1 MLKPIRTAVILLRK
15 GLAIVWFLILF
26 VLCFVARQVTLNAQ
40 AGGRANG
47 QSDKSSNI
55 NNGIPFGDLVLID
68 EAHTPLSTIG
78 TNPSSTESTR
88 GKYSGFARA
97 IRDIGYTVSTLNPGE
112 VITYSKLQGVACL
125 VIVLSVKAH
134 SDSEIAAI
142 SDWVHGGG
150 SLLLISDWVSMDD
163 MQRLAR
169 TFGASF
175 GSSGYGDCIS
185 DPTDYVGGQK
195 YWIILDRIEE
205 HQITEGVSEIEVY
218 AATNITSTGAT
229 TLVTTDNDATWY
241 YRGKGI
247 PYTPVMILI
256 RSGFGQVVIIGD
268 HNLWDDDDSDKD
280 GIKNID
286 ERNNQRLLQNTI
298 RYLAGQGRQEGQQE
312 SPREIPAIE
321 TAATATAVGVGA
333 SAGVAAIMSFTGL
346 GATINSAISGLSIPD
361 WLKDFLLFYGEETFK
376 SLTPEQIDAHKRK
389 RGILRAGQLMAVLLS
404 AVMLFLIY
412 SYVEANGYPN
422 ILDIDTMIS
431 VIPYVLLTVVFVF
444 LFNVAFSV
452 FVSLV
457 TNVWAETKIWLY
469 GLISFLITGIVFLAP
484 FASPSR
490 TEYEGE
496 LDKKRSATIAVLKI
510 VSSLILM
517 VPFYFVYDL
526 GYTIIGDV
534 GLLATTMSACFT
546 SFPTKPL
553 EGEEIFRH
561 SKVIWFGIFFSS
573 FTLYCCTLFKVIPL
587 TFYLM
592 WGVTA
597 TFVSIA
603 LMILARGRT
612 GPPLEIPP
620 PPPTV

>member
-1 MLKPIRTAVILLRK
+1 MIVLRK
-15 GLAIVWFLILF
+15 GLAIIWLLILF
-26 VLCFVARQVTLNAQ
+26 VLCCMARQITLNAQ
-40 AGGRANG
+40 ASGRVNG
-47 QSDKSSNI
+47 RSDKI
-55 NNGIPFGDLVLID
+55 PITNNGTSLGGLVLID
-68 EAHTPLSTIG
+68 EAHSPLSTIG

-125 VIVLSVKAH
+125 VIVLSVNAH
-134 SDSEIAAI
+134 SDSEMAAI
-142 SDWVHGGG
+142 SDWVQGGG
-150 SLLLISDWVSMDD
+150 RLLLISDWISISD
-163 MQRLAR
+163 MERLAR
-169 TFGASF
+169 MFGASF
-175 GSSGYGDCIS
+175 GSSDYEDCIS
-185 DPTDYVGGQK
+185 EPTNYVGGQR
-195 YWIILDRIEE
+195 YWIVLDRIEE
-205 HQITEGVSEIEVY
+205 HQITEGVNEIEMY
-218 AATNITSTGAT
+218 AATNITSTAAT
-229 TLVTTDNDATWY
+229 ILITTDNDATWY
-241 YRGKGI
+241 YRGKAI
-247 PYTPVMILI
+247 PNTPVMVLI
-256 RSGFGQVVIIGD
+256 QSGFGQVVIIGD
-268 HNLWDDDDSDKD
+268 HNLWDDDDFDKD
-280 GIKNID
+280 GIIDID
-286 ERNNQRLLQNTI
+286 ERNNRRLLQNTI
-298 RYLAGQGRQEGQQE
+298 IYLAGQGGREGEQD
-312 SPREIPAIE
+312 SPRETPAIE
-321 TAATATAVGVGA
+321 NAATATAVGVGA
-333 SAGVAAIMSFTGL
+333 SAGVAALMSFTGL
-346 GATINSAISGLSIPD
+346 GTTINSAISGLSIPD

-389 RGILRAGQLMAVLLS
+389 KGILRAGQLTAILFS
-404 AVMLFLIY
+404 AIMLFLIY

-422 ILDIDTMIS
+422 VLEIDTIVS

-452 FVSLV
+452 FVSFV

-517 VPFYFVYDL
+517 VPFYLVYDM

-534 GLLATTMSACFT
+534 GLLATTMGACFT
-546 SFPTKPL
+546 AFPTKPL
-553 EGEEIFRH
+553 EGEEVFKY

-587 TFYLM
+587 AFYLM

-603 LMILARGRT
+603 LVIYARRRASQPS
-612 GPPLEIPP
+612 PPEIPP